1 MSQKK
6 YKKSPQRP
14 RPDAGRSG
22 SATSA
27 PRQGGGKRTAPPAA
41 VGPVRHPRPS
51 VTQARKDLEA
61 SGQKEGSPG
70 MLVAAL
76 LGTTVF
82 MFFYLHLLV
91 LPQMGQLAGG
101 LSMPDQQFSYDAALL
116 AGLDAAMDEPAHGQL
131 NWVHKTAGVIFP
143 ITVGLSVSAVAAW
156 CLPRGWGRWLSYAA
170 GAVFAVVDIVENMLI
185 ESALRAGGEGAG
197 LASTFT
203 TARWV
208 LLVAITAWIVLMI
221 AGRIRQSVRARM
233 EAMTRQVR
241 RS

>member
-6 YKKSPQRP
+6 SKKSQRRT
-14 RPDAGRSG
+14 RPDAGRPG
-22 SATSA
+22 SASGA
-27 PRQGGGKRTAPPAA
+27 PRQGEGKKASPAA

-51 VTQARKDLEA
+51 VDQVRKDLEA

-91 LPQMGQLAGG
+91 LPQMSQLTGG
-101 LSMPDQQFSYDAALL
+101 LSMPDQQFSYGAADL

-143 ITVGLSVSAVAAW
+143 IAVGLSVSAVAAW

-197 LASTFT
+197 MASAFT
-203 TARWV
+203 SARWV
-208 LLVAITAWIVLMI
+208 LLVAITAWIVLML
-221 AGRIRQSVRARM
+221 AGRIRRSVRERT
-233 EAMTRQVR
+233 EALTRQVR
-241 RS
+241 RR